1 MLSLRFYKHQPLD
14 ASATHFSLWFVKPPF
29 RLSPPFSSI
38 PSKTWNKFPEGQ
50 NPCVRISIFYQ
61 NHFTTLPY
69 YHRIPCHF
77 TTPLW
82 PESDVLWA
90 EAQSMVAH
98 HKAQLLRRETAKNS
112 LALRQAGPWR
122 NKKCMMNVY
131 MCIVYIDYIYIN
143 THCCVGV
150 WFPPVSWNDGKFG
163 FYLSW

>member
-61 NHFTTLPY
+61 NHFTTLTY

-112 LALRQAGPWR
+112 LALRKAGPWR

-131 MCIVYIDYIYIN
+131 MCIVYIDYIYIY
-143 THCCVGV
+143 TLLCRRLISSC
-150 WFPPVSWNDGKFG
+150 FMK
-163 FYLSW
+163 